1 MKQMEHSYKGEE
13 KFLVNDL
20 KTIVSKAR
28 SKAFAAVNYSLV
40 ERNWRIGK
48 RIVEEEQN
56 GEARAEYGKHIIEVA
71 SAALTEEFGKGFSE
85 TNLINFK
92 KFFLLFKELEIHQTV
107 SEEFRKQ
114 VLHLLPWSHYE
125 RLIRVEDKKA
135 REWYAKEAYE
145 QGWSFRTLN
154 RNINTLY
161 YERLLMSKK
170 KQPVVNEMQDKTK
183 AYQQDK
189 LEYIKSPVVLE
200 FLGLPED
207 TSLAESKLE
216 TAIINNLEKFLME
229 MGKGYALVA
238 RQQHIRTEENDYYI
252 DLVFYNYLIK
262 SFILVDLKVNR
273 ITYQDVGQ
281 MDMYLQMYDKMKKG
295 PDDNPTIG
303 IILCTETDSDVA
315 RYSTLAKND
324 QMFAA
329 KYKLYLPDK
338 EDLRREIERQKE
350 LYLMAHPEE
359 TGISVTNGY
368 AQPDSCFMFAYDLE
382 QDKLLWRSADQSYN
396 SMNFVV
402 KGDVILCGYG
412 FTAEDDYLYQ
422 INRNTGEI
430 LDRLELKKMPDLL
443 VEQDGK
449 LYVHTYSYDYVI
461 DF

>member
-1 MKQMEHSYKGEE
+1 MKQLNKKYNDEDNM
-13 KFLVNDL
+13 LVNDL
-20 KTIVSKAR
+20 RSIVSKAR

-40 ERNWRIGK
+40 ERNWRIGQ
-48 RIVEEEQN
+48 RIVEQEQN
-56 GEARAEYGKHIIEVA
+56 GASRAEYGKHVIEIA
-71 SAALTEEFGKGFSE
+71 SVALTEEFGKGFSE
-85 TNLINFK
+85 TNIMNFK
-92 KFFLLFKELEIHQTV
+92 KFYLKFKELTIPQTL
-107 SEEFRKQ
+107 SEEFKKQ
-114 VLHLLPWSHYE
+114 KHQTLSDEFSLLPQKGQTQSAQFELRLLPWSHYE

-135 REWYAKEAYE
+135 REWYAKEAFNE
-145 QGWSFRTLN
+145 GWSYRTLN

-207 TSLAESKLE
+207 ISLAESKLE

-359 TGISVTNGY
+359 N
-368 AQPDSCFMFAYDLE
+368 
-382 QDKLLWRSADQSYN
+382 DK
-396 SMNFVV
+396 
-402 KGDVILCGYG
+402 
-412 FTAEDDYLYQ
+412 E
-422 INRNTGEI
+422 
-430 LDRLELKKMPDLL
+430 
-443 VEQDGK
+443 
-449 LYVHTYSYDYVI
+449 
-461 DF
+461 

>member
-1 MKQMEHSYKGEE
+1 MKQPDKKYNDEDNM
-13 KFLVNDL
+13 LVNDL
-20 KTIVSKAR
+20 RSIVSKAR

-40 ERNWRIGK
+40 ERNWRIGQ
-48 RIVEEEQN
+48 RIVEQEQN
-56 GEARAEYGKHIIEVA
+56 GASRAEYGKHVIEIA
-71 SAALTEEFGKGFSE
+71 SAALTKEFGKGFSE
-85 TNLINFK
+85 TNITNFK
-92 KFFLLFKELEIHQTV
+92 KFYLKFKELAIPQTL
-107 SEEFRKQ
+107 SEEFKKQ
-114 VLHLLPWSHYE
+114 KQQTQSDESSLLPKKGQTASAQFELRLLPWSHYE

-135 REWYAKEAYE
+135 REWYAKEAFE

-170 KQPVVNEMQDKTK
+170 KQPVVDEMQDKTK
-183 AYQQDK
+183 IYQQDK
-189 LEYIKSPVVLE
+189 LEYIKTPVVLE

-281 MDMYLQMYDKMKKG
+281 MDMYLQMYDKMRKG

-359 TGISVTNGY
+359 N
-368 AQPDSCFMFAYDLE
+368 
-382 QDKLLWRSADQSYN
+382 DK
-396 SMNFVV
+396 
-402 KGDVILCGYG
+402 
-412 FTAEDDYLYQ
+412 E
-422 INRNTGEI
+422 
-430 LDRLELKKMPDLL
+430 
-443 VEQDGK
+443 
-449 LYVHTYSYDYVI
+449 
-461 DF
+461 

>member
-1 MKQMEHSYKGEE
+1 MKQPGKKYNDEDNM
-13 KFLVNDL
+13 LVNDL
-20 KTIVSKAR
+20 RSIVSKAR

-40 ERNWRIGK
+40 ERNWRIGQ
-48 RIVEEEQN
+48 RIVEQEQN
-56 GEARAEYGKHIIEVA
+56 GASRAEYGKHVIEIA
-71 SAALTEEFGKGFSE
+71 SAALTEEFGKGFSY
-85 TNLINFK
+85 TNIANYKRFYLTFNNLQI
-92 KFFLLFKELEIHQTV
+92 LQTV
-107 SEEFRKQ
+107 SEEFNNPIQQTLPAKSSTPHKEDKAESTQSELR
-114 VLHLLPWSHYE
+114 LLPWSHYE

-135 REWYAKEAYE
+135 REWYAKEAFE

-200 FLGLPED
+200 FLGLPKD

-359 TGISVTNGY
+359 N
-368 AQPDSCFMFAYDLE
+368 
-382 QDKLLWRSADQSYN
+382 DK
-396 SMNFVV
+396 
-402 KGDVILCGYG
+402 
-412 FTAEDDYLYQ
+412 E
-422 INRNTGEI
+422 
-430 LDRLELKKMPDLL
+430 
-443 VEQDGK
+443 
-449 LYVHTYSYDYVI
+449 
-461 DF
+461 

>member
-1 MKQMEHSYKGEE
+1 MKQPRKKYNDEDNM
-13 KFLVNDL
+13 LVNDL
-20 KTIVSKAR
+20 RSIVSKAR

-40 ERNWRIGK
+40 ERNWRIGQ

-56 GEARAEYGKHIIEVA
+56 GASRAEYGKHVIEVA
-71 SAALTEEFGKGFSE
+71 SAALTKEFGKGFSE
-85 TNLINFK
+85 TNIMNFK
-92 KFFLLFKELEIHQTV
+92 KFYLKFKELTIPQTL
-107 SEEFRKQ
+107 SEEFKKQ
-114 VLHLLPWSHYE
+114 KHQTLSDESSLLPQKGQTQPAQFELRLLPWSHYE

-135 REWYAKEAYE
+135 REWYAKEAFE

-170 KQPVVNEMQDKTK
+170 KQPVVDEMQDKTK

-359 TGISVTNGY
+359 N
-368 AQPDSCFMFAYDLE
+368 
-382 QDKLLWRSADQSYN
+382 DK
-396 SMNFVV
+396 
-402 KGDVILCGYG
+402 
-412 FTAEDDYLYQ
+412 E
-422 INRNTGEI
+422 
-430 LDRLELKKMPDLL
+430 
-443 VEQDGK
+443 
-449 LYVHTYSYDYVI
+449 
-461 DF
+461 

>member
-1 MKQMEHSYKGEE
+1 MKEPSKKYNDEDNM
-13 KFLVNDL
+13 LVNDL
-20 KTIVSKAR
+20 RSIVSKAR

-40 ERNWRIGK
+40 ERNWRIGQ

-56 GEARAEYGKHIIEVA
+56 GASRAEYGKHVIEVA
-71 SAALTEEFGKGFSE
+71 SAALTKEFGKGFSY
-85 TNLINFK
+85 TNIANYKRFYLTFSDLQI
-92 KFFLLFKELEIHQTV
+92 LQTL
-107 SEEFRKQ
+107 SEEFKKQ
-114 VLHLLPWSHYE
+114 KHQTLSDESSLLPQKGQTPPAQFELRFLPWSHYE

-135 REWYAKEAYE
+135 REWYAKEAFNE
-145 QGWSFRTLN
+145 GWSYRTLN

-161 YERLLMSKK
+161 YERLLMSTK
-170 KQPVVNEMQDKTK
+170 KQPVVDEMQDKTK

-350 LYLMAHPEE
+350 LYLMAHSEE
-359 TGISVTNGY
+359 N
-368 AQPDSCFMFAYDLE
+368 
-382 QDKLLWRSADQSYN
+382 DK
-396 SMNFVV
+396 
-402 KGDVILCGYG
+402 
-412 FTAEDDYLYQ
+412 E
-422 INRNTGEI
+422 
-430 LDRLELKKMPDLL
+430 
-443 VEQDGK
+443 
-449 LYVHTYSYDYVI
+449 
-461 DF
+461 

>member
-1 MKQMEHSYKGEE
+1 MKQPRKKYNDEDNM
-13 KFLVNDL
+13 LVNDL
-20 KTIVSKAR
+20 RSIVSKAR

-40 ERNWRIGK
+40 ERNWRIGQ
-48 RIVEEEQN
+48 RIVEQEQN
-56 GEARAEYGKHIIEVA
+56 GASRAEYGKHVIEVA
-71 SAALTEEFGKGFSE
+71 SAALTKEFGKGFSE
-85 TNLINFK
+85 TNIMNFK
-92 KFFLLFKELEIHQTV
+92 KFYLKFKELTIPQTL
-107 SEEFRKQ
+107 SEEFKKQ
-114 VLHLLPWSHYE
+114 KHQTLSDESSLLPQKGQTQSAQFELRLLPWSHYE

-135 REWYAKEAYE
+135 REWYAKEAFE

-189 LEYIKSPVVLE
+189 LEYIKSPVVME
-200 FLGLPED
+200 FLGLPSD
-207 TSLAESKLE
+207 SSLKESKLE
-216 TAIINNLEKFLME
+216 SAIIDNLEKFLME

-303 IILCTETDSDVA
+303 IILCAETDSDVA

-350 LYLMAHPEE
+350 LYLMTHPEE
-359 TGISVTNGY
+359 N
-368 AQPDSCFMFAYDLE
+368 E
-382 QDKLLWRSADQSYN
+382 K
-396 SMNFVV
+396 
-402 KGDVILCGYG
+402 
-412 FTAEDDYLYQ
+412 E
-422 INRNTGEI
+422 
-430 LDRLELKKMPDLL
+430 
-443 VEQDGK
+443 
-449 LYVHTYSYDYVI
+449 
-461 DF
+461 

>member
-1 MKQMEHSYKGEE
+1 MKQLDKKYNDEDNL
-13 KFLVNDL
+13 LVNDL
-20 KTIVSKAR
+20 RSIVSKAR
-28 SKAFAAVNYSLV
+28 SKAFAAVNYSLL
-40 ERNWRIGK
+40 ERNWRIGQ
-48 RIVEEEQN
+48 RIVEQEQN
-56 GEARAEYGKHIIEVA
+56 GATRAEYGKHVIEVA
-71 SAALTEEFGKGFSE
+71 SAALTEEFGKGFSY
-85 TNLINFK
+85 TNIANYKRFYLTFNDLQI
-92 KFFLLFKELEIHQTV
+92 LQTV
-107 SEEFRKQ
+107 SEEFNNPIQQTLSDKLSSHFQKGQTPPAQFELR
-114 VLHLLPWSHYE
+114 LLPWSHYE

-135 REWYAKEAYE
+135 REWYAKEAFE

-170 KQPVVNEMQDKTK
+170 KKPVVDEMRDKTK

-200 FLGLPED
+200 FLGLPEG

-262 SFILVDLKVNR
+262 SFILVNLKVNR

-359 TGISVTNGY
+359 N
-368 AQPDSCFMFAYDLE
+368 
-382 QDKLLWRSADQSYN
+382 DK
-396 SMNFVV
+396 
-402 KGDVILCGYG
+402 
-412 FTAEDDYLYQ
+412 E
-422 INRNTGEI
+422 
-430 LDRLELKKMPDLL
+430 
-443 VEQDGK
+443 
-449 LYVHTYSYDYVI
+449 
-461 DF
+461 

>member
-1 MKQMEHSYKGEE
+1 MKQLNKKYNDKDNM
-13 KFLVNDL
+13 LVNDL
-20 KTIVSKAR
+20 RSIVSKAR

-40 ERNWRIGK
+40 ERNWRIGQ

-56 GEARAEYGKHIIEVA
+56 GASRAEYGKHVIEVA
-71 SAALTEEFGKGFSE
+71 SAALTKEFGKGFSE
-85 TNLINFK
+85 TNIMNFK
-92 KFFLLFKELEIHQTV
+92 KFYLKFKELTIPQTV
-107 SEEFRKQ
+107 SEEFKKQ
-114 VLHLLPWSHYE
+114 KQQTLSDESSLLLQKGQTQSAQFELRLLPWSHYE

-135 REWYAKEAYE
+135 REWYAKEAFE

-216 TAIINNLEKFLME
+216 TAIINNLEIFLME

-350 LYLMAHPEE
+350 LYLMAHPK
-359 TGISVTNGY
+359 GN
-368 AQPDSCFMFAYDLE
+368 
-382 QDKLLWRSADQSYN
+382 DK
-396 SMNFVV
+396 
-402 KGDVILCGYG
+402 
-412 FTAEDDYLYQ
+412 E
-422 INRNTGEI
+422 
-430 LDRLELKKMPDLL
+430 
-443 VEQDGK
+443 
-449 LYVHTYSYDYVI
+449 
-461 DF
+461 

>member
-1 MKQMEHSYKGEE
+1 MKQPRKKYNDEDNM
-13 KFLVNDL
+13 LVNDL
-20 KTIVSKAR
+20 RSIVSKAR

-40 ERNWRIGK
+40 ERNWRIGQ
-48 RIVEEEQN
+48 RIVEQEQN
-56 GEARAEYGKHIIEVA
+56 GASRAEYGKHVIEIA

-85 TNLINFK
+85 TNIMNFK
-92 KFFLLFKELEIHQTV
+92 KFYLKFKELTIPQTV
-107 SEEFRKQ
+107 SEEFKKQ
-114 VLHLLPWSHYE
+114 KQQTLSDEFSSHFQKGQTQSAQFELRLLPWSHYE

-135 REWYAKEAYE
+135 REWYAKEAFNE
-145 QGWSFRTLN
+145 GWSYRTLN

-359 TGISVTNGY
+359 N
-368 AQPDSCFMFAYDLE
+368 
-382 QDKLLWRSADQSYN
+382 DK
-396 SMNFVV
+396 
-402 KGDVILCGYG
+402 
-412 FTAEDDYLYQ
+412 E
-422 INRNTGEI
+422 
-430 LDRLELKKMPDLL
+430 
-443 VEQDGK
+443 
-449 LYVHTYSYDYVI
+449 
-461 DF
+461 

>member
-1 MKQMEHSYKGEE
+1 MKEPSKKYNDEDNM
-13 KFLVNDL
+13 LVNDL
-20 KTIVSKAR
+20 RSIVSKAR

-40 ERNWRIGK
+40 ERNWRIGQ

-56 GEARAEYGKHIIEVA
+56 GTSRAEYGKHVIEVA
-71 SAALTEEFGKGFSE
+71 SAALTKEFGKGFSY
-85 TNLINFK
+85 TNIANYKRFYLTFSDLQI
-92 KFFLLFKELEIHQTV
+92 LQTV
-107 SEEFRKQ
+107 SEEFKKQ
-114 VLHLLPWSHYE
+114 KHQTLSDESSLLPQKGQTPPAQFELRFLPWSHYE

-135 REWYAKEAYE
+135 REWYAKEAFNE
-145 QGWSFRTLN
+145 GWSYRTLN

-161 YERLLMSKK
+161 YERLLMSTK
-170 KQPVVNEMQDKTK
+170 KQPVVDEMQDKTK

-359 TGISVTNGY
+359 N
-368 AQPDSCFMFAYDLE
+368 
-382 QDKLLWRSADQSYN
+382 DK
-396 SMNFVV
+396 
-402 KGDVILCGYG
+402 
-412 FTAEDDYLYQ
+412 E
-422 INRNTGEI
+422 
-430 LDRLELKKMPDLL
+430 
-443 VEQDGK
+443 
-449 LYVHTYSYDYVI
+449 
-461 DF
+461 

>member
-1 MKQMEHSYKGEE
+1 MKELGKKYNDEDNM
-13 KFLVNDL
+13 LVNDL
-20 KTIVSKAR
+20 RSIVSKAR

-48 RIVEEEQN
+48 RIVEQEQN
-56 GEARAEYGKHIIEVA
+56 GASRAEYGKHVIEIA
-71 SAALTEEFGKGFSE
+71 SAALTEEFGKGFSY
-85 TNLINFK
+85 TNIANYKRFYLTFNNLQI
-92 KFFLLFKELEIHQTV
+92 LQTV
-107 SEEFRKQ
+107 SEEFNNPIQQTLPAKSSAPHKEDKAESTQSELR
-114 VLHLLPWSHYE
+114 LLPWSHYE

-135 REWYAKEAYE
+135 REWYAKEAFE

-359 TGISVTNGY
+359 N
-368 AQPDSCFMFAYDLE
+368 
-382 QDKLLWRSADQSYN
+382 DK
-396 SMNFVV
+396 
-402 KGDVILCGYG
+402 
-412 FTAEDDYLYQ
+412 E
-422 INRNTGEI
+422 
-430 LDRLELKKMPDLL
+430 
-443 VEQDGK
+443 
-449 LYVHTYSYDYVI
+449 
-461 DF
+461 

>member
-1 MKQMEHSYKGEE
+1 MKEPE
-13 KFLVNDL
+13 KKYNDEDNMLVNDL
-20 KTIVSKAR
+20 RSIVSKAR

-40 ERNWRIGK
+40 ERNWRIGQ

-56 GEARAEYGKHIIEVA
+56 GTSRAEYGKHVIEVA
-71 SAALTEEFGKGFSE
+71 SAALTKEFGKGFSY
-85 TNLINFK
+85 TNIANYKRFYLTFRDLQI
-92 KFFLLFKELEIHQTV
+92 LQTV
-107 SEEFRKQ
+107 SEEFKKQ
-114 VLHLLPWSHYE
+114 KHQTLSDESSLLPQKDQTQSTQSELRLLPWSHYE

-135 REWYAKEAYE
+135 REWYAKEAFE

-170 KQPVVNEMQDKTK
+170 KQPVVDEMQDKTK

-315 RYSTLAKND
+315 RYSTLARND

-359 TGISVTNGY
+359 N
-368 AQPDSCFMFAYDLE
+368 
-382 QDKLLWRSADQSYN
+382 DK
-396 SMNFVV
+396 
-402 KGDVILCGYG
+402 
-412 FTAEDDYLYQ
+412 E
-422 INRNTGEI
+422 
-430 LDRLELKKMPDLL
+430 
-443 VEQDGK
+443 
-449 LYVHTYSYDYVI
+449 
-461 DF
+461 

>member
-1 MKQMEHSYKGEE
+1 MKQPRKKYNDEDNM
-13 KFLVNDL
+13 LVNDL
-20 KTIVSKAR
+20 RSIVSKAR

-40 ERNWRIGK
+40 ERNWRIGQ
-48 RIVEEEQN
+48 RIVEQEQN
-56 GEARAEYGKHIIEVA
+56 GASRAEYGKHVIEIA

-85 TNLINFK
+85 TNIMNFK
-92 KFFLLFKELEIHQTV
+92 KFYLKFKELTIPQTV
-107 SEEFRKQ
+107 SEEFKKQ
-114 VLHLLPWSHYE
+114 KHQTLSDESSLLPQKGQTQSAQFELRLLPWSHYE

-135 REWYAKEAYE
+135 REWYAKEAFE

-189 LEYIKSPVVLE
+189 LEYIKSPVVME
-200 FLGLPED
+200 FLGLPSD
-207 TSLAESKLE
+207 SSLKESKLE
-216 TAIINNLEKFLME
+216 SAIIDNLEKFLME

-303 IILCTETDSDVA
+303 IILCAETDSDVA

-350 LYLMAHPEE
+350 LYLMTHPEE
-359 TGISVTNGY
+359 N
-368 AQPDSCFMFAYDLE
+368 
-382 QDKLLWRSADQSYN
+382 DK
-396 SMNFVV
+396 
-402 KGDVILCGYG
+402 
-412 FTAEDDYLYQ
+412 E
-422 INRNTGEI
+422 
-430 LDRLELKKMPDLL
+430 
-443 VEQDGK
+443 
-449 LYVHTYSYDYVI
+449 
-461 DF
+461 

>member
-1 MKQMEHSYKGEE
+1 MKQPRKKYNDEDNM
-13 KFLVNDL
+13 LVNDL
-20 KTIVSKAR
+20 RSIVSKAR

-40 ERNWRIGK
+40 ERNWRIGQ

-56 GEARAEYGKHIIEVA
+56 GASRAEYGKHVIEVA
-71 SAALTEEFGKGFSE
+71 SAALTKEFGKGFSE
-85 TNLINFK
+85 TNIMNFK
-92 KFFLLFKELEIHQTV
+92 KFYLKFKELTIPQTL
-107 SEEFRKQ
+107 SEEFKKQ
-114 VLHLLPWSHYE
+114 KHQTLSDESSLLPQKGQTQSTQSELRLLPWSHYE

-135 REWYAKEAYE
+135 REWYAKEVFE

-170 KQPVVNEMQDKTK
+170 KRPVVDEMQDKTK

-359 TGISVTNGY
+359 N
-368 AQPDSCFMFAYDLE
+368 
-382 QDKLLWRSADQSYN
+382 DK
-396 SMNFVV
+396 
-402 KGDVILCGYG
+402 
-412 FTAEDDYLYQ
+412 E
-422 INRNTGEI
+422 
-430 LDRLELKKMPDLL
+430 
-443 VEQDGK
+443 
-449 LYVHTYSYDYVI
+449 
-461 DF
+461 

>member
-1 MKQMEHSYKGEE
+1 MKEPGKKYNDEDNM
-13 KFLVNDL
+13 LVNDL
-20 KTIVSKAR
+20 RSIVSKAR

-40 ERNWRIGK
+40 ERNWRIGQ

-56 GEARAEYGKHIIEVA
+56 GTSRAEYGKHVIEVA
-71 SAALTEEFGKGFSE
+71 SAALTKEFGKGFSY
-85 TNLINFK
+85 TNIANYKRFYLTFSDLQI
-92 KFFLLFKELEIHQTV
+92 LQTV
-107 SEEFRKQ
+107 SEEFKKQ
-114 VLHLLPWSHYE
+114 KHQTLSDESSLLPQKGQTPPAQFELRFLPWSHYE

-135 REWYAKEAYE
+135 REWYAKEAFE

-161 YERLLMSKK
+161 YERLLMSTQ
-170 KQPVVNEMQDKTK
+170 KQPVVDEMQDKTK

-359 TGISVTNGY
+359 N
-368 AQPDSCFMFAYDLE
+368 
-382 QDKLLWRSADQSYN
+382 DK
-396 SMNFVV
+396 
-402 KGDVILCGYG
+402 
-412 FTAEDDYLYQ
+412 E
-422 INRNTGEI
+422 
-430 LDRLELKKMPDLL
+430 
-443 VEQDGK
+443 
-449 LYVHTYSYDYVI
+449 
-461 DF
+461 

>member
-1 MKQMEHSYKGEE
+1 MKQPGKKYNDEDNM
-13 KFLVNDL
+13 LVNDL
-20 KTIVSKAR
+20 RSIVSKAR

-40 ERNWRIGK
+40 ERNWRIGQ
-48 RIVEEEQN
+48 RIVEQEQN
-56 GEARAEYGKHIIEVA
+56 GASRAEYGKHVIEIA
-71 SAALTEEFGKGFSE
+71 SAALTEEFGKGFSY
-85 TNLINFK
+85 TNIANYKRFYLTFNNLQI
-92 KFFLLFKELEIHQTV
+92 LQTV
-107 SEEFRKQ
+107 SEEFKKQ
-114 VLHLLPWSHYE
+114 KHQTLSDESSLLPQKDQTQSTQSELRLLPWSHYE

-135 REWYAKEAYE
+135 REWYAKEAFE

-161 YERLLMSKK
+161 YERLLMSTK
-170 KQPVVNEMQDKTK
+170 KQPVVDEMQDKTK

-359 TGISVTNGY
+359 N
-368 AQPDSCFMFAYDLE
+368 
-382 QDKLLWRSADQSYN
+382 DK
-396 SMNFVV
+396 
-402 KGDVILCGYG
+402 
-412 FTAEDDYLYQ
+412 E
-422 INRNTGEI
+422 
-430 LDRLELKKMPDLL
+430 
-443 VEQDGK
+443 
-449 LYVHTYSYDYVI
+449 
-461 DF
+461 

>member
-1 MKQMEHSYKGEE
+1 MKQPGKKYNDEDNM
-13 KFLVNDL
+13 LVNDL
-20 KTIVSKAR
+20 RSIVSKAR

-40 ERNWRIGK
+40 ERNWRIGQ
-48 RIVEEEQN
+48 RIVEQEQN
-56 GEARAEYGKHIIEVA
+56 GASRAEYGKHVIEIA

-85 TNLINFK
+85 TNIMNFK
-92 KFFLLFKELEIHQTV
+92 KFYLKFKELTIPQTV
-107 SEEFRKQ
+107 SEEFKKQ
-114 VLHLLPWSHYE
+114 KQQTLSDELSSHFQKGQTPSAQFELRLLPWSHYE

-135 REWYAKEAYE
+135 REWYAKEAFE

-359 TGISVTNGY
+359 N
-368 AQPDSCFMFAYDLE
+368 
-382 QDKLLWRSADQSYN
+382 DK
-396 SMNFVV
+396 
-402 KGDVILCGYG
+402 
-412 FTAEDDYLYQ
+412 E
-422 INRNTGEI
+422 
-430 LDRLELKKMPDLL
+430 
-443 VEQDGK
+443 
-449 LYVHTYSYDYVI
+449 
-461 DF
+461 

>member
-1 MKQMEHSYKGEE
+1 MKEPGKKNNDEDNM
-13 KFLVNDL
+13 LVNDL
-20 KTIVSKAR
+20 RSIVSKAR

-40 ERNWRIGK
+40 ERNWRIGQ
-48 RIVEEEQN
+48 RIVEQEQN
-56 GEARAEYGKHIIEVA
+56 GASRAEYGKHVIEIA
-71 SAALTEEFGKGFSE
+71 SAALTEEFGKGFSY
-85 TNLINFK
+85 TNIANYKRFYLTFNNLQI
-92 KFFLLFKELEIHQTV
+92 LQTV
-107 SEEFRKQ
+107 SEEFNNPIQQTLPAKSSATHKEDKAESIQSELR
-114 VLHLLPWSHYE
+114 LLPWSHYE

-135 REWYAKEAYE
+135 REWYAKEAFE

-170 KQPVVNEMQDKTK
+170 KQPVVDEMQDKTK

-350 LYLMAHPEE
+350 LYLMAHP
-359 TGISVTNGY
+359 
-368 AQPDSCFMFAYDLE
+368 
-382 QDKLLWRSADQSYN
+382 DK
-396 SMNFVV
+396 
-402 KGDVILCGYG
+402 
-412 FTAEDDYLYQ
+412 
-422 INRNTGEI
+422 
-430 LDRLELKKMPDLL
+430 
-443 VEQDGK
+443 
-449 LYVHTYSYDYVI
+449 
-461 DF
+461 

>member
-1 MKQMEHSYKGEE
+1 MKQPGKKYNDEDNM
-13 KFLVNDL
+13 LVNDL
-20 KTIVSKAR
+20 RSIVSKAR

-40 ERNWRIGK
+40 ERNWRIGQ
-48 RIVEEEQN
+48 RIVEQEQN
-56 GEARAEYGKHIIEVA
+56 GASRAEYGKHVIEVA
-71 SAALTEEFGKGFSE
+71 SAALTEEFGKGFSY
-85 TNLINFK
+85 TNIANYKRFYLTFID
-92 KFFLLFKELEIHQTV
+92 LQILQTV
-107 SEEFRKQ
+107 SEEFNNPIQQTLPAKSSAPYKEDKAKSAQSELR
-114 VLHLLPWSHYE
+114 LLPWSHYE

-135 REWYAKEAYE
+135 REWYAKEAFNE
-145 QGWSFRTLN
+145 GWSYRTLN

-170 KQPVVNEMQDKTK
+170 KQPVVDEMQDKTK

-189 LEYIKSPVVLE
+189 LEYIKTPVVLE

-207 TSLAESKLE
+207 TTLAESKLE

-359 TGISVTNGY
+359 N
-368 AQPDSCFMFAYDLE
+368 
-382 QDKLLWRSADQSYN
+382 DK
-396 SMNFVV
+396 
-402 KGDVILCGYG
+402 
-412 FTAEDDYLYQ
+412 E
-422 INRNTGEI
+422 
-430 LDRLELKKMPDLL
+430 
-443 VEQDGK
+443 
-449 LYVHTYSYDYVI
+449 
-461 DF
+461 

>member
-1 MKQMEHSYKGEE
+1 MKQPGKKYNDEDNM
-13 KFLVNDL
+13 LVNDL
-20 KTIVSKAR
+20 RSIVSKAR

-40 ERNWRIGK
+40 ERNWRIGQ
-48 RIVEEEQN
+48 RIVEQEQN
-56 GEARAEYGKHIIEVA
+56 GASRAEYGKHVIEIA

-85 TNLINFK
+85 TNIMNFK
-92 KFFLLFKELEIHQTV
+92 KFYLKFKELTIPQTV
-107 SEEFRKQ
+107 SEEFKKQ
-114 VLHLLPWSHYE
+114 KQQTLSDELSSHFQKGQTPPAQFELRLLPWSHYE

-135 REWYAKEAYE
+135 REWYAKEAFNE
-145 QGWSFRTLN
+145 GWSYRTLN

-170 KQPVVNEMQDKTK
+170 KQPVVDEMQDKTK

-359 TGISVTNGY
+359 N
-368 AQPDSCFMFAYDLE
+368 
-382 QDKLLWRSADQSYN
+382 DK
-396 SMNFVV
+396 
-402 KGDVILCGYG
+402 
-412 FTAEDDYLYQ
+412 E
-422 INRNTGEI
+422 
-430 LDRLELKKMPDLL
+430 
-443 VEQDGK
+443 
-449 LYVHTYSYDYVI
+449 
-461 DF
+461 

>member
-1 MKQMEHSYKGEE
+1 MKEPGKKYNDEDNM
-13 KFLVNDL
+13 LVNDL
-20 KTIVSKAR
+20 RSIVSKAR

-40 ERNWRIGK
+40 ERNWRIGQ

-56 GEARAEYGKHIIEVA
+56 GASRAEYGKHVIEVA
-71 SAALTEEFGKGFSE
+71 SAALTKEFGKGFSE
-85 TNLINFK
+85 TNIMNFK
-92 KFFLLFKELEIHQTV
+92 KFYLKFKELTIPQTLSEKFKKQKHQTL
-107 SEEFRKQ
+107 SDESSLLPQKGQTQPAQFELR
-114 VLHLLPWSHYE
+114 LLPWSHYE

-135 REWYAKEAYE
+135 REWYAKEAFNE
-145 QGWSFRTLN
+145 GWSYRTLN

-170 KQPVVNEMQDKTK
+170 KQPVVDEMQDKTK

-350 LYLMAHPEE
+350 LYLTAHPEE
-359 TGISVTNGY
+359 N
-368 AQPDSCFMFAYDLE
+368 
-382 QDKLLWRSADQSYN
+382 DK
-396 SMNFVV
+396 
-402 KGDVILCGYG
+402 
-412 FTAEDDYLYQ
+412 E
-422 INRNTGEI
+422 
-430 LDRLELKKMPDLL
+430 
-443 VEQDGK
+443 
-449 LYVHTYSYDYVI
+449 
-461 DF
+461 

>member
-1 MKQMEHSYKGEE
+1 MKQLNKKYNDEDNM
-13 KFLVNDL
+13 LVNDL
-20 KTIVSKAR
+20 RSIVSKAR

-40 ERNWRIGK
+40 ERNWRIGQ
-48 RIVEEEQN
+48 RIVEQEQN
-56 GEARAEYGKHIIEVA
+56 GASRAEYGKHVIEIA
-71 SAALTEEFGKGFSE
+71 SAALTKEFGKGFSE
-85 TNLINFK
+85 TNIMNFK
-92 KFFLLFKELEIHQTV
+92 KFYLKFKELTIPQTV
-107 SEEFRKQ
+107 SEEFKKQ
-114 VLHLLPWSHYE
+114 KQQTLSAESSLFPQKGQTAPAQSELRLLPWSHYE

-135 REWYAKEAYE
+135 REWYAKEAFE
-145 QGWSFRTLN
+145 QGWSYRTLN

-161 YERLLMSKK
+161 YERLLMSTK
-170 KQPVVNEMQDKTK
+170 KQPVVKEMQDKTK

-350 LYLMAHPEE
+350 LYLMTHSEE
-359 TGISVTNGY
+359 N
-368 AQPDSCFMFAYDLE
+368 
-382 QDKLLWRSADQSYN
+382 
-396 SMNFVV
+396 
-402 KGDVILCGYG
+402 
-412 FTAEDDYLYQ
+412 
-422 INRNTGEI
+422 
-430 LDRLELKKMPDLL
+430 KK
-443 VEQDGK
+443 E
-449 LYVHTYSYDYVI
+449 
-461 DF
+461 

>member
-1 MKQMEHSYKGEE
+1 MKQPGKKYNDEGNM
-13 KFLVNDL
+13 LVSDL
-20 KTIVSKAR
+20 RSIVSKAR

-40 ERNWRIGK
+40 ERNWRIGQ
-48 RIVEEEQN
+48 RIVEQEQN
-56 GEARAEYGKHIIEVA
+56 GASRAEYGKHVIEIA
-71 SAALTEEFGKGFSE
+71 SAALTKEFGKGFSE
-85 TNLINFK
+85 TNIMNFK
-92 KFFLLFKELEIHQTV
+92 KFYLKFKELTIPQTL
-107 SEEFRKQ
+107 SEEFKKQ
-114 VLHLLPWSHYE
+114 KHQTLSDESSLLPQKGQTQSTQSELRLLPWSHYE

-135 REWYAKEAYE
+135 REWYAKEAFE

-170 KQPVVNEMQDKTK
+170 KQPVVDEMQDKTK

-252 DLVFYNYLIK
+252 DLIFYNYLIK

-359 TGISVTNGY
+359 N
-368 AQPDSCFMFAYDLE
+368 
-382 QDKLLWRSADQSYN
+382 DK
-396 SMNFVV
+396 
-402 KGDVILCGYG
+402 
-412 FTAEDDYLYQ
+412 E
-422 INRNTGEI
+422 
-430 LDRLELKKMPDLL
+430 
-443 VEQDGK
+443 
-449 LYVHTYSYDYVI
+449 
-461 DF
+461 

>member
-1 MKQMEHSYKGEE
+1 MKQPRKKYNDEDNM
-13 KFLVNDL
+13 LVNDL
-20 KTIVSKAR
+20 RSIVSKAR

-40 ERNWRIGK
+40 ERNWRIGQ

-56 GEARAEYGKHIIEVA
+56 GASRAEYGKHVIEVA
-71 SAALTEEFGKGFSE
+71 SAALTKEFGKGFSE
-85 TNLINFK
+85 TNIMNFK
-92 KFFLLFKELEIHQTV
+92 KFYLKFKELTIPQTV
-107 SEEFRKQ
+107 SEEFKKQ
-114 VLHLLPWSHYE
+114 KHQTLSDESSLLPQKGQTQPAQFELRLLPWSHYE

-135 REWYAKEAYE
+135 REWYAKEAFE
-145 QGWSFRTLN
+145 QGWSYRTLN

-161 YERLLMSKK
+161 YERLLMSTK
-170 KQPVVNEMQDKTK
+170 KQPVVDEMQDKTK

-359 TGISVTNGY
+359 N
-368 AQPDSCFMFAYDLE
+368 
-382 QDKLLWRSADQSYN
+382 DK
-396 SMNFVV
+396 
-402 KGDVILCGYG
+402 
-412 FTAEDDYLYQ
+412 E
-422 INRNTGEI
+422 
-430 LDRLELKKMPDLL
+430 
-443 VEQDGK
+443 
-449 LYVHTYSYDYVI
+449 
-461 DF
+461 

>member
-1 MKQMEHSYKGEE
+1 MKQPRKKYNDEDNM
-13 KFLVNDL
+13 LVNDL
-20 KTIVSKAR
+20 RSIVSKAR

-40 ERNWRIGK
+40 ERNWRIGQ
-48 RIVEEEQN
+48 RIVEQEQN
-56 GEARAEYGKHIIEVA
+56 GASRAEYGKHVIEIA

-85 TNLINFK
+85 TNIMNFK
-92 KFFLLFKELEIHQTV
+92 KFYLKFKELTIPQTL
-107 SEEFRKQ
+107 SEEFKKQ
-114 VLHLLPWSHYE
+114 KHQTLSDEFSLLPQKGQTQSAQFELRLLPWSHYE

-135 REWYAKEAYE
+135 REWYAKEAFNE
-145 QGWSFRTLN
+145 GWSYRTLN

-281 MDMYLQMYDKMKKG
+281 MDMYLQMYDKIKKG
-295 PDDNPTIG
+295 TDDNPTIG

-350 LYLMAHPEE
+350 LYLMAHP
-359 TGISVTNGY
+359 
-368 AQPDSCFMFAYDLE
+368 
-382 QDKLLWRSADQSYN
+382 DK
-396 SMNFVV
+396 
-402 KGDVILCGYG
+402 
-412 FTAEDDYLYQ
+412 
-422 INRNTGEI
+422 
-430 LDRLELKKMPDLL
+430 
-443 VEQDGK
+443 
-449 LYVHTYSYDYVI
+449 
-461 DF
+461 

>member
-1 MKQMEHSYKGEE
+1 MKQPRKKYNDEDNM
-13 KFLVNDL
+13 LVNDL
-20 KTIVSKAR
+20 RSIVSKAR

-40 ERNWRIGK
+40 ERNWRIGQ
-48 RIVEEEQN
+48 RIVEQEQN
-56 GEARAEYGKHIIEVA
+56 GASRAEYGKHVIEIA

-85 TNLINFK
+85 TNIMNFK
-92 KFFLLFKELEIHQTV
+92 KFYLKFKELTIPQTL
-107 SEEFRKQ
+107 SEEFKKQ
-114 VLHLLPWSHYE
+114 KHQTLSDESSLLSQKGQTQSAQFELRLLPWSHYE

-135 REWYAKEAYE
+135 REWYAKEAFE

-189 LEYIKSPVVLE
+189 LEYIKSPVVME
-200 FLGLPED
+200 FLGLPSD
-207 TSLAESKLE
+207 SSLKESKLE
-216 TAIINNLEKFLME
+216 SAIIDNLEKFLME

-303 IILCTETDSDVA
+303 IILCAETDSDVA

-350 LYLMAHPEE
+350 LYLMTHPEE
-359 TGISVTNGY
+359 N
-368 AQPDSCFMFAYDLE
+368 E
-382 QDKLLWRSADQSYN
+382 K
-396 SMNFVV
+396 
-402 KGDVILCGYG
+402 
-412 FTAEDDYLYQ
+412 E
-422 INRNTGEI
+422 
-430 LDRLELKKMPDLL
+430 
-443 VEQDGK
+443 
-449 LYVHTYSYDYVI
+449 
-461 DF
+461 

>member
-1 MKQMEHSYKGEE
+1 MKEPE
-13 KFLVNDL
+13 KKYNDEDNMLVNDL
-20 KTIVSKAR
+20 RSIVSKAR

-40 ERNWRIGK
+40 ERNWRIGQ
-48 RIVEEEQN
+48 RIVEQEQN
-56 GEARAEYGKHIIEVA
+56 GASRAEYGKHVIEVA
-71 SAALTEEFGKGFSE
+71 SAALTKEFGKGFSY
-85 TNLINFK
+85 TNIANYKRFYLTFSDLQI
-92 KFFLLFKELEIHQTV
+92 LQTV
-107 SEEFRKQ
+107 SEEFKKQ
-114 VLHLLPWSHYE
+114 KHQTLSDESSLLPQKGQTQPAQFELRLLPWSHYE

-135 REWYAKEAYE
+135 REWYAKEAFE
-145 QGWSFRTLN
+145 QGWSYRTLN

-161 YERLLMSKK
+161 YERLLMSTK
-170 KQPVVNEMQDKTK
+170 KQPVVDEMQDKTK

-359 TGISVTNGY
+359 N
-368 AQPDSCFMFAYDLE
+368 
-382 QDKLLWRSADQSYN
+382 DK
-396 SMNFVV
+396 
-402 KGDVILCGYG
+402 
-412 FTAEDDYLYQ
+412 E
-422 INRNTGEI
+422 
-430 LDRLELKKMPDLL
+430 
-443 VEQDGK
+443 
-449 LYVHTYSYDYVI
+449 
-461 DF
+461 

>member
-1 MKQMEHSYKGEE
+1 MKEPGKKYNDEDNM
-13 KFLVNDL
+13 LVNDL
-20 KTIVSKAR
+20 RSIVSKAR

-40 ERNWRIGK
+40 ERNWRIGQ
-48 RIVEEEQN
+48 RIVEQEQN
-56 GEARAEYGKHIIEVA
+56 GASRAEYGKHVIEIA
-71 SAALTEEFGKGFSE
+71 SAALTEEFGKGFSY
-85 TNLINFK
+85 TNIANYKRFYLTFNNLQI
-92 KFFLLFKELEIHQTV
+92 LQTV
-107 SEEFRKQ
+107 SEEFNNPIQQTLPAKSSAPHKEDKAESTQSELR
-114 VLHLLPWSHYE
+114 LLPWSHYE

-135 REWYAKEAYE
+135 REWYAKEAFE

-170 KQPVVNEMQDKTK
+170 KQPVVDEMQDKTK

-273 ITYQDVGQ
+273 TTYQDVGQ

-359 TGISVTNGY
+359 N
-368 AQPDSCFMFAYDLE
+368 
-382 QDKLLWRSADQSYN
+382 DK
-396 SMNFVV
+396 
-402 KGDVILCGYG
+402 
-412 FTAEDDYLYQ
+412 E
-422 INRNTGEI
+422 
-430 LDRLELKKMPDLL
+430 
-443 VEQDGK
+443 
-449 LYVHTYSYDYVI
+449 
-461 DF
+461 

>member
-1 MKQMEHSYKGEE
+1 MKEPSKKYNDEDNM
-13 KFLVNDL
+13 LVNDL
-20 KTIVSKAR
+20 RSIVSKAR

-40 ERNWRIGK
+40 ERNWRIGQ

-56 GEARAEYGKHIIEVA
+56 GASRAEYGKHVIEVA
-71 SAALTEEFGKGFSE
+71 SAALTKEFGKGFSE
-85 TNLINFK
+85 TNIMNFK
-92 KFFLLFKELEIHQTV
+92 KFYLKFKELTIPQTV
-107 SEEFRKQ
+107 SEEFKKQ
-114 VLHLLPWSHYE
+114 KHQTLSEESSLLPQKGQTPPAQFELRFLPWSHYE

-135 REWYAKEAYE
+135 REWYAKEAFE

-161 YERLLMSKK
+161 YERLLMSTK
-170 KQPVVNEMQDKTK
+170 KQPVVDEMQDKTK

-359 TGISVTNGY
+359 N
-368 AQPDSCFMFAYDLE
+368 
-382 QDKLLWRSADQSYN
+382 DK
-396 SMNFVV
+396 
-402 KGDVILCGYG
+402 
-412 FTAEDDYLYQ
+412 E
-422 INRNTGEI
+422 
-430 LDRLELKKMPDLL
+430 
-443 VEQDGK
+443 
-449 LYVHTYSYDYVI
+449 
-461 DF
+461 

>member
-1 MKQMEHSYKGEE
+1 MKQPGKKYNDEDNM
-13 KFLVNDL
+13 LVNDL
-20 KTIVSKAR
+20 RSIVSKAR

-40 ERNWRIGK
+40 ERNWRIGQ
-48 RIVEEEQN
+48 RIVEQEQN
-56 GEARAEYGKHIIEVA
+56 GASRAEYGKHVIEIA

-85 TNLINFK
+85 TNIMNFK
-92 KFFLLFKELEIHQTV
+92 KFYLKFKELTIPQTV
-107 SEEFRKQ
+107 SEEFKKQ
-114 VLHLLPWSHYE
+114 KQQTLSDELSSHFQKGQTPPAQFELRLLPWSHYE

-135 REWYAKEAYE
+135 REWYAKEAFE

-189 LEYIKSPVVLE
+189 LEYIKSSVVLE

-207 TSLAESKLE
+207 ISLAESKLE

-359 TGISVTNGY
+359 N
-368 AQPDSCFMFAYDLE
+368 
-382 QDKLLWRSADQSYN
+382 DK
-396 SMNFVV
+396 
-402 KGDVILCGYG
+402 
-412 FTAEDDYLYQ
+412 E
-422 INRNTGEI
+422 
-430 LDRLELKKMPDLL
+430 
-443 VEQDGK
+443 
-449 LYVHTYSYDYVI
+449 
-461 DF
+461 

>member
-85 TNLINFK
+85 TNIRTFR
-92 KFFLLFKELEIHQTV
+92 KFFLIFRNLEIQQTV
-107 SEEFRKQ
+107 SAESNLPKQ
-114 VLHLLPWSHYE
+114 QTLSDNLSSHFQKGQTPPAQFKLRLLPWSHYE
-125 RLIRVEDKKA
+125 RLIRIEDKRA
-135 REWYAKEAYE
+135 RDWYAKEAFE
-145 QGWSFRTLN
+145 QGWSYRTLS

-161 YERLLMSKK
+161 YERFLMSKDK
-170 KQPVVNEMQDKTK
+170 APVEKEMKEKTNEF
-183 AYQQDK
+183 QQDK
-189 LEYIKSPVVLE
+189 LEYIKSPVVME
-200 FLGLPED
+200 FLGLPSD
-207 TSLAESKLE
+207 SSLKESKLE
-216 TAIINNLEKFLME
+216 SAIIDNLEKFLME

-303 IILCTETDSDVA
+303 IILCAETDSDVA

-329 KYKLYLPDK
+329 KYKLYLPNE

-350 LYLMAHPEE
+350 LYLMAHP
-359 TGISVTNGY
+359 
-368 AQPDSCFMFAYDLE
+368 
-382 QDKLLWRSADQSYN
+382 DK
-396 SMNFVV
+396 
-402 KGDVILCGYG
+402 
-412 FTAEDDYLYQ
+412 
-422 INRNTGEI
+422 
-430 LDRLELKKMPDLL
+430 
-443 VEQDGK
+443 
-449 LYVHTYSYDYVI
+449 
-461 DF
+461 

>member
-1 MKQMEHSYKGEE
+1 MKQPRKKYNDEDNM
-13 KFLVNDL
+13 LVNDL
-20 KTIVSKAR
+20 RSIVSKAR

-40 ERNWRIGK
+40 ERNWRIGQ
-48 RIVEEEQN
+48 RIVEQEQN
-56 GEARAEYGKHIIEVA
+56 GASRAEYGKHVIEIA

-85 TNLINFK
+85 TNIMNFK
-92 KFFLLFKELEIHQTV
+92 KFYLKFKELTIPQTL
-107 SEEFRKQ
+107 SEEFKKQ
-114 VLHLLPWSHYE
+114 KHQTLSDESSLLPQKGQTQSAQFELRLLPWSHYE

-135 REWYAKEAYE
+135 REWYAKEAFE

-189 LEYIKSPVVLE
+189 LEYFKSPVVLE
-200 FLGLPED
+200 FLGLPKD
-207 TSLAESKLE
+207 TFLAESKLE

-338 EDLRREIERQKE
+338 EDLKREIERQKE

-359 TGISVTNGY
+359 N
-368 AQPDSCFMFAYDLE
+368 
-382 QDKLLWRSADQSYN
+382 DK
-396 SMNFVV
+396 
-402 KGDVILCGYG
+402 
-412 FTAEDDYLYQ
+412 E
-422 INRNTGEI
+422 
-430 LDRLELKKMPDLL
+430 
-443 VEQDGK
+443 
-449 LYVHTYSYDYVI
+449 
-461 DF
+461 

>member
-1 MKQMEHSYKGEE
+1 MKQLNKKYNDEDNM
-13 KFLVNDL
+13 LVNDL
-20 KTIVSKAR
+20 RSIVSKAR

-40 ERNWRIGK
+40 ERNWRIGQ
-48 RIVEEEQN
+48 RIVEQEQN
-56 GEARAEYGKHIIEVA
+56 GASRAEYGKHVIEVA
-71 SAALTEEFGKGFSE
+71 SAALTEEFGKGFSY
-85 TNLINFK
+85 TNIANYKRFYLTFNNLQI
-92 KFFLLFKELEIHQTV
+92 LQTV
-107 SEEFRKQ
+107 SEEFKKQ
-114 VLHLLPWSHYE
+114 KHQTLSDESSLLPQKGQTQSAQFELRLLPWSHYE

-135 REWYAKEAYE
+135 REWYAKEAFE

-170 KQPVVNEMQDKTK
+170 KQPVVDEMQDKTK

-207 TSLAESKLE
+207 ISLAESKLE

-350 LYLMAHPEE
+350 LYLMAHPKE
-359 TGISVTNGY
+359 N
-368 AQPDSCFMFAYDLE
+368 
-382 QDKLLWRSADQSYN
+382 DK
-396 SMNFVV
+396 
-402 KGDVILCGYG
+402 
-412 FTAEDDYLYQ
+412 E
-422 INRNTGEI
+422 
-430 LDRLELKKMPDLL
+430 
-443 VEQDGK
+443 
-449 LYVHTYSYDYVI
+449 
-461 DF
+461 

>member
-1 MKQMEHSYKGEE
+1 MKQLNKKYNDEDNM
-13 KFLVNDL
+13 LVNDL
-20 KTIVSKAR
+20 RSIVSKAR

-40 ERNWRIGK
+40 ERNWRIGQ
-48 RIVEEEQN
+48 RIVEQEQN
-56 GEARAEYGKHIIEVA
+56 GASRAEYGKHVIEVA
-71 SAALTEEFGKGFSE
+71 SVALTEEFGKGFSY
-85 TNLINFK
+85 TNIANYKRFYLTFNDLQI
-92 KFFLLFKELEIHQTV
+92 LQTV
-107 SEEFRKQ
+107 SEEFNNPIQQTLPANSSAPYKEDKAASAQSELR
-114 VLHLLPWSHYE
+114 LLPWSHYE

-135 REWYAKEAYE
+135 REWYAKEAFE

-161 YERLLMSKK
+161 YERLLMSTK
-170 KQPVVNEMQDKTK
+170 KQPVVKEMQDKTK

-359 TGISVTNGY
+359 N
-368 AQPDSCFMFAYDLE
+368 E
-382 QDKLLWRSADQSYN
+382 K
-396 SMNFVV
+396 
-402 KGDVILCGYG
+402 
-412 FTAEDDYLYQ
+412 E
-422 INRNTGEI
+422 
-430 LDRLELKKMPDLL
+430 
-443 VEQDGK
+443 
-449 LYVHTYSYDYVI
+449 
-461 DF
+461 

>member
-1 MKQMEHSYKGEE
+1 MKQPGKKYNDEDNM
-13 KFLVNDL
+13 LVNDL
-20 KTIVSKAR
+20 RSIVSKAR
-28 SKAFAAVNYSLV
+28 SKTFAAVNYSLV
-40 ERNWRIGK
+40 ERNWRIGQ
-48 RIVEEEQN
+48 RIVEQEQN
-56 GEARAEYGKHIIEVA
+56 GASRAEYGKHVIEVA

-85 TNLINFK
+85 TNIMNFK
-92 KFFLLFKELEIHQTV
+92 KFYLKFKELTIPQTL
-107 SEEFRKQ
+107 SEEFKKQ
-114 VLHLLPWSHYE
+114 KHQTLSDESSLLPQKGQTPPAQFELRLLPWSHYE

-135 REWYAKEAYE
+135 REWYAKEAFE

-329 KYKLYLPDK
+329 KHKLYLPNE

-350 LYLMAHPEE
+350 LYLMAHP
-359 TGISVTNGY
+359 
-368 AQPDSCFMFAYDLE
+368 
-382 QDKLLWRSADQSYN
+382 DK
-396 SMNFVV
+396 
-402 KGDVILCGYG
+402 
-412 FTAEDDYLYQ
+412 
-422 INRNTGEI
+422 
-430 LDRLELKKMPDLL
+430 
-443 VEQDGK
+443 
-449 LYVHTYSYDYVI
+449 
-461 DF
+461 

>member
-1 MKQMEHSYKGEE
+1 MKQPRKKYNDEDNM
-13 KFLVNDL
+13 LVNDL
-20 KTIVSKAR
+20 RSIVSKAR

-40 ERNWRIGK
+40 ERNWRIGQ
-48 RIVEEEQN
+48 RIVEQEQN
-56 GEARAEYGKHIIEVA
+56 GASRAEYGKHVIEIA
-71 SAALTEEFGKGFSE
+71 SAALTKEFGKGFSE
-85 TNLINFK
+85 TNIMNFK
-92 KFFLLFKELEIHQTV
+92 KFYLKFKELTIPQTL
-107 SEEFRKQ
+107 SEEFKKQ
-114 VLHLLPWSHYE
+114 KHQTLSDESSLLSQKGQTQSAQFELRLLPWSHYE

-135 REWYAKEAYE
+135 REWYAKEAFE

-189 LEYIKSPVVLE
+189 LEYIKSPVVME
-200 FLGLPED
+200 FLGLPSD
-207 TSLAESKLE
+207 SSLKESKLE
-216 TAIINNLEKFLME
+216 SAIIDNLEKFLME

-303 IILCTETDSDVA
+303 IILCAETDSDVA

-350 LYLMAHPEE
+350 LYLMTHPEE
-359 TGISVTNGY
+359 N
-368 AQPDSCFMFAYDLE
+368 E
-382 QDKLLWRSADQSYN
+382 K
-396 SMNFVV
+396 
-402 KGDVILCGYG
+402 
-412 FTAEDDYLYQ
+412 E
-422 INRNTGEI
+422 
-430 LDRLELKKMPDLL
+430 
-443 VEQDGK
+443 
-449 LYVHTYSYDYVI
+449 
-461 DF
+461 